1 LTHHF
6 DVGDFARL
14 TALVSEVSN
23 GRSDTSRGTTI
34 IRFLPGNKSR
44 AMLSAQP
51 AAAHDHWRHF
61 GTIGAI
67 EKGNGTWLPEQKKG
81 PPV

>member
-14 TALVSEVSN
+14 NALVSEVSN

-44 AMLSAQP
+44 RCYQRCQP
-51 AAAHDHWRHF
+51 LHM
-61 GTIGAI
+61 TIGAI
-67 EKGNGTWLPEQKKG
+67 SEQLA
-81 PPV
+81 P